1 MIDENNGCV
10 KKSKLIITAKTFN
23 KYNDWSS
30 VAAKQTDSETQ
41 KLTNMYVENIL
52 KEEKDKL
59 TNRRTN
65 RFTRTYS
72 ES

>member
-10 KKSKLIITAKTFN
+10 KKSKLTITAKTFS

-30 VAAKQTDSETQ
+30 VAAKQTDSQTQ

-65 RFTRTYS
+65 RFTRTCR